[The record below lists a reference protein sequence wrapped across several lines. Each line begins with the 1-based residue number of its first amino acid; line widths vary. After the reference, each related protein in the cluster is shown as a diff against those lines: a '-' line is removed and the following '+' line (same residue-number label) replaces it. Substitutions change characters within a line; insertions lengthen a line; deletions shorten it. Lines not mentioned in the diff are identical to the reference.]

1 MKKKI
6 LILFSVI
13 ALLCSGCGLSL
24 SIDTSDNTSLP
35 PTINEGLD
43 DRTSNIVGAWYCKT
57 GDYVGIYYMYSN
69 GTGEFIGFE
78 HDNDGVYTRYK
89 YTYHPKTGLI
99 TVTAKTGFHLFS
111 TSSTLSFSDDGNTLT
126 SVSDNETNVFTRIE

>member
-13 ALLCSGCGLSL
+13 ALLCNGCGLSL

-43 DRTSNIVGAWYCKT
+43 DRTSDIVGAWYCKS
-57 GDYVGIYYMYSN
+57 GNYVGIYYMYSN
-69 GTGEFIGFE
+69 GTGEFIGFK
-78 HDNDGVYTRYK
+78 HDNDSVYTRYK
-89 YTYHPKTGLI
+89 YTYHPKPGLI
-99 TVTAKTGFHLFS
+99 TINYKAGFTPLS
-111 TSSTLSFSDDGNTLT
+111 SSSTLSFSDDGNTLT
-126 SVSDNETNVFTRIE
+126 SVSDNETDVFTRIE